1 MDHGDQSILNRVRVA
16 SPCNARWED
25 MTGDERVRFC
35 GQCQKNVFNLSALS
49 RTEAERLVREKEGK
63 FCGRFHQRRDGRML
77 TADCSVGRQ
86 RQRTRL
92 LKLTLALLA
101 LVGTLTSVLAA
112 GSGRRSERVRSPL
125 EQKLEGLIYEAKVK
139 LGIAQPPMIMGDIA
153 IVAPPPPGA
162 GPTNPAQTPGN

>member
-1 MDHGDQSILNRVRVA
+1 MNKDDQSILNRVRVA

-25 MTGDERVRFC
+25 MTGDDRVRFC

-77 TADCSVGRQ
+77 TADCSVGRWC
-86 RQRTRL
+86 RRTRL

-101 LVGTLTSVLAA
+101 LVGTLSTALAA
-112 GSGRRSERVRSPL
+112 ASGRRSERVRSPL
-125 EQKLEGLIYEAKVK
+125 EQKIDGLVYEVKLK
-139 LGIAQPPMIMGDIA
+139 LGIVQPPMIMGDIA
-153 IVAPPPPGA
+153 IVPSPPIGA
-162 GPTNPAQTPGN
+162 DPTNPAQ